1 MMKTVLE
8 TVDRLEREFL
18 RTVYELADRRAK
30 NAIAY
35 TRISASLGRSEEET
49 DRACDFWTDRGVV
62 EWSRLDHIALTY
74 LGLRKA
80 KHLAG

>member
-18 RTVYELADRRAK
+18 STVYELADRRAK
-30 NAIAY
+30 NAIAF
-35 TRISASLGRSEEET
+35 TRVSASLGRSEEET

-62 EWSRLDHIALTY
+62 EWARLDHIALTHV
-74 LGLRKA
+74 GLRKA
-80 KHLAG
+80 QHLAR